1 MRLGSAGGSGAEC
14 GTPARDHSRR
24 RETSE
29 HSGDQRWTHEIDGLR
44 DGAAF
49 EPRYEGYFPA
59 GDAGLLVPG
68 ADHGAGARCAL
79 GHFFAGSAAL
89 RNADG
94 DFVEQHSQR
103 DRKSTRLNSS
113 HLGISYAVFCL
124 KNKKPRSNP
133 SIPLAPATSELT
145 NSRAR

>member
-1 MRLGSAGGSGAEC
+1 MWR
-14 GTPARDHSRR
+14 TARDHSRG

-49 EPRYEGYFPA
+49 QPRYEGYFPA

-68 ADHGAGARCAL
+68 ADHGACTRCAL
-79 GHFFAGSAAL
+79 GHIFVGSVAL

-94 DFVEQHSQR
+94 DFAICGGFAAEGVQSCA
-103 DRKSTRLNSS
+103 
-113 HLGISYAVFCL
+113 IV
-124 KNKKPRSNP
+124 
-133 SIPLAPATSELT
+133 APAAAVPGEFV
-145 NSRAR
+145 NSDAAG